1 MLKLGIYVT
10 DARGDEHR
18 VCWYAGTSDAAIADA
33 IRMQLRLPALC
44 RFLLCDSDGDLV
56 PAANVLPPE
65 QCYTL
70 VLADSIPSAAAATLA
85 AHGDAHEVSASVTP
99 SSFESS
105 EDAHATASGHGIVT
119 IPMDGS
125 SSGSNAASASML
137 MEIPRRMSDD
147 MGAPSRPKKPR
158 LHAPPEPTAEASL
171 LDQLGLATGSPSSVM
186 AASAQA
192 AVLASSFSSTDP
204 SPTSDPQLS
213 VATHAPP
220 TRTRSIAQIVTQFLD
235 VFTRP
240 IDNDDNVNFIPNTGK
255 YALYAL
261 YCALVPEEKYHPKG
275 HDAFYKMTS
284 MQGKV
289 DRQRV
294 IRYYQDLNGSPA
306 FVQFKPQ
313 GKGPLLRR
321 YVVAEDAKVVQE
333 LLQAAAFVTSLE
345 LVPQVVVAN
354 YMVFV
359 KGFRPISKA
368 DFQNGQQNGG
378 SLMDDGS

>member
-10 DARGDEHR
+10 DAHGDEHR

-65 QCYTL
+65 QCYTV
-70 VLADSIPSAAAATLA
+70 VLADSIPSAAAVTLTT
-85 AHGDAHEVSASVTP
+85 HGGTHEVCATVTP
-99 SSFESS
+99 SSFDSG
-105 EDAHATASGHGIVT
+105 EDANANSSSRIVT
-119 IPMDGS
+119 IPMDAA
-125 SSGSNAASASML
+125 SSGSTAATASTL

-147 MGAPSRPKKPR
+147 IATPSRHKKPR
-158 LHAPPEPTAEASL
+158 LSEPTAEASL
-171 LDQLGLATGSPSSVM
+171 LHQLGLATSSQSVLV
-186 AASAQA
+186 ASAQA
-192 AVLASSFSSTDP
+192 AVLSSSSFSSTDP

-261 YCALVPEEKYHPKG
+261 YCALVPDEKYHPKG

-321 YVVAEDAKVVQE
+321 YVVAEDAKVVEE
-333 LLQAAAFVTSLE
+333 LLQAATFVTSLE

-359 KGFRPISKA
+359 KGFRPISKS

-378 SLMDDGS
+378 SIIDDVSRE